1 MPKLSKSNLPKPIKL
16 RNTLGPSFILLG
28 LALGSGELIMWPYL
42 TSQYGLGLIWGGL
55 IGITLQFFLNTEIMR
70 YTLAVGESVFVGWRR
85 WGKTIPWWFVIST
98 TIPWALPGFSSAAA
112 SIVTHLIPALPVK
125 YVAIFLLILTGIIIS
140 SGKTLYKT
148 METFQKSLIYLGVP
162 FIFVLTLVIAS
173 RSDWSAMFAG
183 LIGVGEGWRWLPEGI
198 AIGAFLGAFAYSGA
212 GGNLGLAQSYYIKE
226 KGFGMGIHHSGI
238 KALVAGKSSNER
250 IDGKLFSLTATN
262 LGRWRA
268 WWKLVVTEHFI
279 VFFGLGLITILFM
292 AVLSSATARG
302 ASTEGLSFLFFQA
315 QNIGAMTYPV
325 VGKMFLVMSGLFLFA
340 TQLGVLESATRI
352 TSENI
357 LLIRHK
363 VTEPVAVG
371 KIFYLILWIEILL
384 GIVLILMGFQ
394 EPRLLLTL
402 GAILNAAAMMVAFPL
417 ILLLNRL
424 RLPASI
430 RPHWGRQLMLLIGF
444 SFFAYFVYIT
454 FSSNMIF

>member
-1 MPKLSKSNLPKPIKL
+1 
-16 RNTLGPSFILLG
+16 
-28 LALGSGELIMWPYL
+28 
-42 TSQYGLGLIWGGL
+42 
-55 IGITLQFFLNTEIMR
+55 
-70 YTLAVGESVFVGWRR
+70 
-85 WGKTIPWWFVIST
+85 
-98 TIPWALPGFSSAAA
+98 
-112 SIVTHLIPALPVK
+112 
-125 YVAIFLLILTGIIIS
+125 
-140 SGKTLYKT
+140 
-148 METFQKSLIYLGVP
+148 
-162 FIFVLTLVIAS
+162 
-173 RSDWSAMFAG
+173 
-183 LIGVGEGWRWLPEGI
+183 
-198 AIGAFLGAFAYSGA
+198 
-212 GGNLGLAQSYYIKE
+212 
-226 KGFGMGIHHSGI
+226 
-238 KALVAGKSSNER
+238 
-250 IDGKLFSLTATN
+250 
-262 LGRWRA
+262 

-430 RPHWGRQLMLLIGF
+430 RPHWGRQLMLIIGF

>member
-183 LIGVGEGWRWLPEGI
+183 LVGVGEGWRWLPEGI

-268 WWKLVVTEHFI
+268 WW
-279 VFFGLGLITILFM
+279 
-292 AVLSSATARG
+292 
-302 ASTEGLSFLFFQA
+302 
-315 QNIGAMTYPV
+315 
-325 VGKMFLVMSGLFLFA
+325 
-340 TQLGVLESATRI
+340 
-352 TSENI
+352 
-357 LLIRHK
+357 
-363 VTEPVAVG
+363 
-371 KIFYLILWIEILL
+371 
-384 GIVLILMGFQ
+384 
-394 EPRLLLTL
+394 
-402 GAILNAAAMMVAFPL
+402 PL
-417 ILLLNRL
+417 IWGCLSPGTNLTFQSSSPSMSARIL
-424 RLPASI
+424 RSQMTLKHS
-430 RPHWGRQLMLLIGF
+430 
-444 SFFAYFVYIT
+444 
-454 FSSNMIF
+454 